1 MFQIKQFATGK
12 VKKNNKNKMDCL
24 SENYQLKW
32 HSFGAYLH
40 SSVAASICGGND
52 SSSFTDVVLL
62 TIDGHQFLAHRF
74 ILSACSQY
82 LNEILKSHSKMNT
95 TLPLLIVLPPEI
107 SYKTLRIL
115 IQYMYSGE
123 ATVSKDIL
131 ENVLRGGDLLKVKGL
146 WRPREEENQNEK
158 KIIKLHSGGKQ
169 RNVKHT
175 DKRVHHRL
183 GEHKQQ
189 QNQNSLLS
197 QQQQQQEQ
205 QQSQGEQIKNHHQQV
220 SVLKSTRIEEA
231 NAQAIINRKRKENEN
246 EEKKQQNRRD
256 VSEDRDN
263 LSSARSYCG
272 GDVGGSTFSSEA
284 STSSVSGHDMQQQ
297 ECEELNTNVAEQ
309 MLIIKEEPIDWI
321 DNEDEIDGCGNIDGQ
336 ITIKAE
342 VLLDDKDKEDDD
354 EDEFNNGESKD
365 EIYSP
370 LTCELCSETF
380 TQPAEWVRH
389 IQTHTD
395 MMPAKRQRRGKSLSV
410 SNDPYIIKQ

>member
-1 MFQIKQFATGK
+1 
-12 VKKNNKNKMDCL
+12 MDCL

-32 HSFGAYLH
+32 HSFGSYLH

-52 SSSFTDVVLL
+52 TSSFTDVVLL

-107 SYKTLRIL
+107 TYKTLRIL

-146 WRPREEENQNEK
+146 WRPREEDSQTEK
-158 KIIKLHSGGKQ
+158 KLVKLHSGKQ
-169 RNVKHT
+169 RSGKYSE
-175 DKRVHHRL
+175 KRSHQRVS
-183 GEHKQQ
+183 EHKQQ
-189 QNQNSLLS
+189 QQNQNQQIS
-197 QQQQQQEQ
+197 QQSHEDQTKILHQQQNAERPF
-205 QQSQGEQIKNHHQQV
+205 
-220 SVLKSTRIEEA
+220 SVLKSTKIEEA
-231 NAQAIINRKRKENEN
+231 NAQAALNKKAKDREE
-246 EEKKQQNRRD
+246 EEKQEKHD
-256 VSEDRDN
+256 VCEDRDN
-263 LSSARSYCG
+263 LSSARSFCG
-272 GDVGGSTFSSEA
+272 DGGGTFSSAA
-284 STSSVSGHDMQQQ
+284 STSSISAQ
-297 ECEELNTNVAEQ
+297 EAQEADESNTNIAEQ
-309 MLIIKEEPIDWI
+309 LLIIKEEPIDWV
-321 DNEDEIDGCGNIDGQ
+321 EDEIDECPNFDGQ

-342 VLLDDKDKEDDD
+342 VLLDDKDKE
-354 EDEFNNGESKD
+354 EELNNGDNKE

-410 SNDPYIIKQ
+410 S